1 MQTAVP
7 VDDVDREE
15 KCLRPQL
22 EVIMDLDKPINERR
36 PDCLIDLLL
45 LQHVGRI
52 GIPFFLHPEHVLVD
66 LLAKLG
72 HVIYVTERSPVYSLD
87 LTEDLVLASLVEHLQ
102 LLVQTDSGQLLAG

>member
-1 MQTAVP
+1 M
-7 VDDVDREE
+7 
-15 KCLRPQL
+15 
-22 EVIMDLDKPINERR
+22 
-36 PDCLIDLLL
+36 
-45 LQHVGRI
+45 
-52 GIPFFLHPEHVLVD
+52 D